1 MASSSGNDDFGDEEL
16 DTYSAIYE
24 RDVDIM
30 MVMALRSSSPVRELI
45 CGSVEVPANPLVSV
59 RHSLTT
65 SDGREADIELRTGE
79 AQQPHVVEIENKID
93 AEFQLGQIESY
104 RVRARA
110 SEASGDVA
118 SARTL
123 LLAPHAYLSAAGAS
137 ADLFHSAVS
146 YEDVRDCL
154 RDESPWGREAA
165 LLVEHGIQQHRRGG
179 RQAVTD
185 DARTSFFAE
194 FAKRAEARG
203 LPHFPPIPRSAGA
216 GFFSYPR
223 EATLIQPKGWGPS
236 GSRRGAWLV
245 AKFELGRADIDLI
258 GILDLVADH
267 DSLIAALEQEP
278 FAVAVRPAGVGLQ
291 IQATQLDPDVPIE
304 DQLSA
309 VDHLIECLVDAKTW
323 WESRGRALIEEHL

>member
-1 MASSSGNDDFGDEEL
+1 MTSSSGTDDFGDEEL

-30 MVMALRSSSPVRELI
+30 MVMALRSSSAVRELI
-45 CGSVEVPANPLVSV
+45 CGSVAVPANPLVSV

-65 SDGREADIELRTGE
+65 PDGREADIELRTGE

-93 AEFQLGQIESY
+93 AEFQPGQIESY

-110 SEASGDVA
+110 SEESGDVS

-123 LLAPHAYLSAAGAS
+123 LLAPQAYLSAAGAS

-154 RDESPWGREAA
+154 RDDSPWGREAA
-165 LLVEHGIQQHRRGG
+165 LLVEHAIQQHRRGG

-185 DARTSFFAE
+185 DVRTAFFAE

-203 LPHFPPIPRSAGA
+203 LPHVPLVARSAGA
-216 GFFSYPR
+216 GFFQYPR

-236 GSRRGAWLV
+236 GSRGAWLV
-245 AKFELGRADIDLI
+245 AKFEVGRADIDLI

-278 FAVAVRPAGVGLQ
+278 FVVDVRSITVGLEFH
-291 IQATQLDPDVPIE
+291 ATSLDPDAPIE